1 MTSIVKAETPSPANV
16 RETRVTEATRVP
28 MSLPE
33 LKLYVPD
40 IPGYHLHWFRG
51 ARTARAMQ
59 AGYEFVDPLEV
70 TLVNTGLADDASK
83 SGNSDLGSRV
93 SVVAGD
99 ADPANGGVER
109 LYLMK
114 IRQEWHEQDMAALE
128 AKNEQ
133 IAAAIRG
140 SADATPNPHGNEQRY
155 VPSRGKQSTIFTPKQ
170 RRS

>member
-1 MTSIVKAETPSPANV
+1 MTSIVKAETPSPANA
-16 RETRVTEATRVP
+16 RDSRVTEATRIP

-33 LKLYVPD
+33 LKLHVPD

-51 ARTARAMQ
+51 ARTARALQ

-70 TLVNTGLADDASK
+70 TLVNTGLADDANK

-99 ADPANGGVER
+99 ADPTSGGVER

-114 IRQEWHEQDMAALE
+114 IRQEWHDQDMAALE
-128 AKNEQ
+128 AKNET
-133 IAAAIRG
+133 IAAALRG
-140 SADATPNPHGNEQRY
+140 SQDVGANPHGSEQRY
-155 VPSRGKQSTIFTPKQ
+155 VPARGKQSTLFTPKH

>member
-1 MTSIVKAETPSPANV
+1 MTSIVQAETPSPANQ
-16 RETRVTEATRVP
+16 RETRVTEATRIP

-51 ARTARAMQ
+51 ARVGRAQQ

-70 TLVNTGLADDASK
+70 TITNTSLADDASK

-99 ADPANGGVER
+99 ADPANGSVER

-114 IRQEWHEQDMAALE
+114 IRQEWHEKDMAALE

-133 IAAAIRG
+133 IAAALRG
-140 SADATPNPHGNEQRY
+140 NGDVAPNPYGNEQRY
-155 VPSRGKQSTIFTPKQ
+155 IPSRGKQSNLFTPKQ

>member
-51 ARTARAMQ
+51 ARTPRALQ
-59 AGYEFVDPLEV
+59 AGYEFVDPQEV
-70 TLVNTGLADDASK
+70 TLVNSGLADDASR

-99 ADPANGGVER
+99 ADPASGSVER

-128 AKNEQ
+128 AKNET
-133 IAAAIRG
+133 IAAALRG
-140 SADATPNPHGNEQRY
+140 GVDVGSNPHGTEQRY
-155 VPSRGKQSTIFTPKQ
+155 IPSRGQQSTLFTPKN